1 MYFKAIVA
9 LSAVIA
15 ELLLPMLVAIVED
28 TAAIRVSRV
37 AEVAALALVSA
48 RTDTELIR
56 VSRVADVPALAYVR
70 ACSAAIA
77 ELFAAIE
84 TLAID
89 KVAETVLILLV
100 NAAEVDAKA
109 VLTPAMRASKVEET
123 LAMLVA
129 IVADTPAIRV
139 SNVAEVPALAYVL
152 PSPKILLIEVIASL
166 LTVMAEAFAVM
177 EVDSVLI
184 CVALI

>member
-1 MYFKAIVA
+1 
-9 LSAVIA
+9 
-15 ELLLPMLVAIVED
+15 
-28 TAAIRVSRV
+28 
-37 AEVAALALVSA
+37 SA

-109 VLTPAMRASKVEET
+109 VLTPA
-123 LAMLVA
+123 
-129 IVADTPAIRV
+129 IRV
-139 SNVAEVPALAYVL
+139 SNVAEVPALAYAL
-152 PSPKILLIEVIASL
+152 PSPRIELIEVIADSL
-166 LTVMAEAFAVM
+166 AAIADSLAVI
-177 EVDSVLI
+177 EVDN
-184 CVALI
+184 